1 MAAATGGDFVN
12 ALRRKDYAGAVK
24 GLGAGA
30 ADLLSATALN
40 LGARAL
46 AEVGELA
53 MDVDADDLKSL
64 ANKAFGRATNP
75 YMEVLFGR
83 S

>member
-46 AEVGELA
+46 G
-53 MDVDADDLKSL
+53 
-64 ANKAFGRATNP
+64 
-75 YMEVLFGR
+75 
-83 S
+83 